1 MRIEQCYVCNA
12 IKAFKARIFKK
23 YNFVEYTNTKEP
35 VIFFGCY
42 NQKNLAKILSHDPDS
57 LVVLVWRG
65 SDAQALQNIEARK
78 GFAELFQR
86 KNVKHIAIS
95 SFVAQ
100 DLKLCG
106 VPYIFLPISHVPV
119 EQFKPTELGSKIYI
133 YNYGQKCLRYGQ
145 SIIDEVLASL
155 KDIEILPTA
164 WGKYSPAEMQNIYK
178 QCFIGLRP
186 IKHDGLSNTVVEL
199 GLMGRRCIYNG
210 ELPNAIH
217 WKGASD
223 IVTSIREEYKRVGQR
238 IDDVAKKMLE
248 YINISDDWL
257 NTEYYGFG

>member
-1 MRIEQCYVCNA
+1 MRIRQVYVCGA

-23 YNFVEYTNTKEP
+23 YNFVEYTNTREP
-35 VIFFGCY
+35 VVFFGCY
-42 NQKNLAKILSHDPDS
+42 NQKNLAKILSHDPNS

-65 SDAQALQNIEARK
+65 SDVQALQNIEARK

-100 DLKLCG
+100 DLQLCG

-119 EQFKPTELGSKIYI
+119 EQFKSVELGNKIYI

-145 SIIDEVLASL
+145 SIIDEVLASF
-155 KDIEILPTA
+155 KDIEILPTV
-164 WGKYSPAEMQNIYK
+164 WGKYSPAEMQEVYK
-178 QCFIGLRP
+178 KCFIGLRP
-186 IKHDGLSNTVVEL
+186 IKHDGLSNSVVEL

-217 WKGASD
+217 WTNALD
-223 IVTSIREEYKRVGQR
+223 IAVSIREEYKKVGQR
-238 IDDVAKKMLE
+238 NEDVAKEMLE
-248 YINISDDWL
+248 YITIPDDWL
-257 NTEYYGFG
+257 HSEFYDGA